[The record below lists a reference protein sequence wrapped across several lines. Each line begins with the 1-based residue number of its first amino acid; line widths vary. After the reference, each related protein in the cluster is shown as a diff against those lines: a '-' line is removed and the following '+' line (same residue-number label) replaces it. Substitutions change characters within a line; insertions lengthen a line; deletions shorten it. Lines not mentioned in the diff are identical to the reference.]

1 MKKQLLFAF
10 ASVFMF
16 CNLQAQTDNL
26 WSKHKGGAIL
36 ATSKNIERP
45 DFPSDFDLY
54 DLNFNSMK
62 QILSN
67 AQDRF
72 VSRNGVVI
80 SLPNKQGGLEQ
91 FEVFEASNFTPNFQA
106 QNPDIRAYAGRSLQD
121 KYAILRMSI
130 SPQGIQTMVFRT
142 DTKNEFMEPYSADG
156 KVYAIY
162 NSSNRKSGF
171 TCRTEDNGISESV
184 RKEIANTQR
193 SSNSELLTFKLALA
207 CTGEYGTAF
216 GGAAGAL
223 VQMNATMTRVN
234 GVFEKD
240 FSIHM
245 NMIDNTLIRYTNA
258 ASDPFSAAA
267 SMANWN
273 AELQADLTLKIGEAN
288 YDIGHLFGASGG
300 GGNAGCIGCVCVDGQ
315 KGSGITS
322 PGSGSAMGD
331 TFDIDYVVHEMG
343 HQFGGN
349 HTFSHSTESNGVNM
363 EVGSGSTIMGYAGIT
378 GTTDVQP
385 NSDAYFH
392 YASIFQV
399 EKNMIDKTCPTR
411 TPLSNLAPVVNA
423 GADYTIP
430 KSTPFMLTGS
440 GTDPNGNA
448 LTYCWEQI
456 NNADIANQTTSAAA
470 ATKVLGPNWK
480 SYTPVSSPIRY
491 FPTMKSVV
499 ANLATTNAVPNSTT
513 NPTNSTFKVEALSSV
528 SRSLTFA
535 FTGRDNV
542 AGLGLGGLTDTD
554 VMKVTVSAATG
565 VAAFAVLV
573 PSATGLS
580 WPGGSNQNVTW
591 NVGGSTANGI
601 NAAFVDIYL
610 SKDVNTT
617 AGTFTY
623 PTLLASKVP
632 NDGSEVITVPN
643 NVGITNRILIKGY
656 NHIFYDISNTNFAIT
671 AAPNSFAIGFNG
683 VAEQQNKQ
691 ACQGSG
697 ATYTIPY
704 TTYAGFTGTTT
715 FSAGT
720 LPAGVTASFSPAT
733 MTASGNVTM
742 TLASTGAATLGVN
755 LITVTA
761 TSGATT
767 KTAPFYLELFSPN
780 FGTQTLTAPANNA
793 TGIST
798 SGSLTWAAN
807 TIAATSYDVQIATD
821 AAFTNI
827 ISTGT
832 VTSLTVI
839 FSGLLEATNYYWRVL
854 PKNPSCSGTYS
865 AGYKFT
871 TGSSNCTY
879 SYANNTNLPIVDGTA
894 ANTAGTT
901 ATKTIVVPGTVSGSL
916 NDVTVGLT
924 MTHTYLQDLII
935 ELVHPD
941 GTIIKLINRSCDEG
955 ASNPTGTSYTFNFT
969 NAATVQLPS
978 GSCLLPAP
986 ITGNVKPADPITVFY
1001 GKAASGTWTLR
1012 ATDWYTGDTGSVSN
1026 WSLNLC
1032 VAEPATMGISDN
1044 TLANFALYPN
1054 PNKGNFTVQ
1063 FNSTSNK
1070 EVSILVHDMRGRT
1083 ILNNKYSNTGLFS
1096 QNVQLD
1102 QVQAG
1107 VYLVTV
1113 QDGDKKVVKRIII
1126 E

>member
-1 MKKQLLFAF
+1 MNKKLLIALT
-10 ASVFMF
+10 SVFIF
-16 CNLQAQTDNL
+16 CNLQAQTDKL
-26 WSKHKGGAIL
+26 WSKHKGTTL

-45 DFPSDFDLY
+45 DFPIDFDLY

-62 QILSN
+62 QVLSS

-72 VSRNGVVI
+72 ASKNGVVI
-80 SLPNKQGGLEQ
+80 TLPNKQGGLEQ
-91 FEVFEASNFTPNFQA
+91 FEVFESSNFTPDFQA
-106 QNPDIRAYAGRSLQD
+106 LNPDIRAYAGRSLQD

-162 NSSNRKSGF
+162 NSSSRKSGF

-223 VQMNATMTRVN
+223 AQMNATMTRVN

-240 FSIHM
+240 FTIHM
-245 NMIDNTLIRYTNA
+245 NLVDNTLIRYTNA
-258 ASDPFSAAA
+258 TTDPFSPA
-267 SMANWN
+267 SGMNNWN
-273 AELQADLTLKIGEAN
+273 AELQGDLTTKIGEAN

-331 TFDIDYVVHEMG
+331 TFDIDYVAHEMG

-349 HTFSHSTESNGVNM
+349 HTFSHSAESNGVNM

-378 GTTDVQP
+378 GSTDVQP

-399 EKNMIDKTCPTR
+399 ENNMIDKTCPTR
-411 TPLSNLAPVVNA
+411 TPISNLAPVVNA

-430 KSTPFMLTGS
+430 KDTPFMLTGT
-440 GTDPNGNA
+440 GTDPNGNT

-456 NNADIANQTTSAAA
+456 NNKDSAQTTSAAA
-470 ATKVLGPNWK
+470 ATKVLGPNWR
-480 SYTPVSSPIRY
+480 SYTPVSSPVRY

-499 ANLATTNAVPNSTT
+499 ANSATTNAS
-513 NPTNSTFKVEALSSV
+513 NSTFKVEALSSV

-535 FTGRDNV
+535 FTGRDEVIN
-542 AGLGLGGLTDTD
+542 GGLTDTD
-554 VMKVTVSAATG
+554 GMTVTVSAAPL
-565 VAAFAVLV
+565 LV
-573 PSATGLS
+573 PFKVTSPTAANLT
-580 WPGGSNQNVTW
+580 WIVGSNQTITW
-591 NVGGSTANGI
+591 NFRGSTTNGI
-601 NAAFVDIYL
+601 NAAYVDIYL
-610 SKDVNTT
+610 STDVNTT
-617 AGTFTY
+617 AGTFSY
-623 PTLLASKVP
+623 PILLASKVP

-643 NVGITNRILIKGY
+643 NVGTSNRILIKGY
-656 NHIFYDISNTNFAIT
+656 KHIFYDISDNNFAIT
-671 AAPNSFAIGFNG
+671 DASSGFAIGFNG
-683 VAEQQNKQ
+683 IAEQQTKQ
-691 ACQGSG
+691 ACQGSS
-697 ATYTIPY
+697 ATYTFPY
-704 TTYAGFTGTTT
+704 STYAGFTGTTT

-720 LPAGVTASFSPAT
+720 LPSEVSASFSPAT

-742 TLASTGAATLGVN
+742 TVTTTGAALAA
-755 LITVTA
+755 LIPITVTA
-761 TSGATT
+761 TSGASAI
-767 KTAPFYLELFSPN
+767 TAPFYLELFSSN
-780 FGTQTLTAPANNA
+780 FGTQTLTSPANLA
-793 TGIST
+793 TTINPLSST
-798 SGSLTWAAN
+798 LTWTAN
-807 TIAATSYDVQIATD
+807 AAATTYDVQVATD
-821 AAFTNI
+821 IAFTNI
-827 ISTGT
+827 IRTAT
-832 VTSLTVI
+832 VTSNSYTVT
-839 FSGLLEATNYYWRVL
+839 GLSDSSNYFWRVI
-854 PKNPSCSGTYS
+854 PKNPSCTGTYS
-865 AGYKFT
+865 DGYKFT
-871 TGSSNCTY
+871 TGQILCDTY
-879 SYANNTNLPIVDGTA
+879 VSTNVPITIPLV
-894 ANTAGTT
+894 ANTTPFISTLNVPSTNVISDVNVTINISHTWVNDMTVSLISPAGTEIQLVTRPCTSSARANIT
-901 ATKTIVVPGTVSGSL
+901 ATFDDSGMSL
-916 NDVTVGLT
+916 VCATNPA
-924 MTHTYLQDLII
+924 IS
-935 ELVHPD
+935 
-941 GTIIKLINRSCDEG
+941 GTIMPFQPL
-955 ASNPTGTSYTFNFT
+955 
-969 NAATVQLPS
+969 TVLNGQ
-978 GSCLLPAP
+978 
-986 ITGNVKPADPITVFY
+986 TMN
-1001 GKAASGTWTLR
+1001 GTWQLKVLDPYNEDGG
-1012 ATDWYTGDTGSVSN
+1012 AINS

-1032 VAEPATMGISDN
+1032 NVQQATMGISDN
-1044 TLANFALYPN
+1044 SLSNFVLYPN

-1070 EVSILVHDMRGRT
+1070 EVCILVHDMRGRT
-1083 ILNNKYSNTGLFS
+1083 ILNNKYSNTGLFF
-1096 QNVQLD
+1096 QNVQLN

>member
-1 MKKQLLFAF
+1 MNKKLLIALT
-10 ASVFMF
+10 SVFIF
-16 CNLQAQTDNL
+16 CNLQAQTDKL
-26 WSKHKGGAIL
+26 WSKHKGTTL

-45 DFPSDFDLY
+45 DFPIDFDLY

-62 QILSN
+62 QVLSS

-72 VSRNGVVI
+72 ASKNGVVI
-80 SLPNKQGGLEQ
+80 TLPNKQGGLEQ
-91 FEVFEASNFTPNFQA
+91 FEVFESSNFTPDFQA
-106 QNPDIRAYAGRSLQD
+106 LNPDIRAYAGRSLQD

-223 VQMNATMTRVN
+223 AQMNATMTRVN

-240 FSIHM
+240 FTIHM
-245 NMIDNTLIRYTNA
+245 NLVDNTLIRYTNA
-258 ASDPFSAAA
+258 TTDPFSPA
-267 SMANWN
+267 SGMNNWN
-273 AELQADLTLKIGEAN
+273 AELQGDLTTKIGEAN

-331 TFDIDYVVHEMG
+331 TFDIDYVAHEMG

-349 HTFSHSTESNGVNM
+349 HTFSHSAESNGVNM

-378 GTTDVQP
+378 GSTDVQP

-399 EKNMIDKTCPTR
+399 ENNMIDKTCPTR
-411 TPLSNLAPVVNA
+411 TPISNLAPVVNA

-430 KSTPFMLTGS
+430 KDTPFMLTGT
-440 GTDPNGNA
+440 GTDPNGNT

-456 NNADIANQTTSAAA
+456 NNKDSAQTTSAAA
-470 ATKVLGPNWK
+470 ATKVLGPNWR
-480 SYTPVSSPIRY
+480 SYTPVSSPVRY

-499 ANLATTNAVPNSTT
+499 ANSATTNAS
-513 NPTNSTFKVEALSSV
+513 NSTFKVEALSSV

-535 FTGRDNV
+535 FTGRDEVIN
-542 AGLGLGGLTDTD
+542 GGLTDTD
-554 VMKVTVSAATG
+554 GMTVTVSAAPL
-565 VAAFAVLV
+565 LV
-573 PSATGLS
+573 PFKVTSPTAANLT
-580 WPGGSNQNVTW
+580 WIVGSNQTITW
-591 NVGGSTANGI
+591 NFRGSTTNGI
-601 NAAFVDIYL
+601 NAAYVDIYL
-610 SKDVNTT
+610 STDVNTT
-617 AGTFTY
+617 AGTFSY
-623 PTLLASKVP
+623 PILLASKVP

-643 NVGITNRILIKGY
+643 NVGTSNRILIKGY
-656 NHIFYDISNTNFAIT
+656 KHIFYDISDNNFAIT
-671 AAPNSFAIGFNG
+671 DASSGFAIGFNG
-683 VAEQQNKQ
+683 IAEQQTKQ
-691 ACQGSG
+691 ACQGSS
-697 ATYTIPY
+697 ATYTFPY
-704 TTYAGFTGTTT
+704 STYAGFTGTTT

-720 LPAGVTASFSPAT
+720 LPSEVSASFSPAT

-742 TLASTGAATLGVN
+742 TVTTTGAALAA
-755 LITVTA
+755 LIPITVTA
-761 TSGATT
+761 TSGASAI
-767 KTAPFYLELFSPN
+767 TAPFYLELFSSN
-780 FGTQTLTAPANNA
+780 FGTQTLTSPANLA
-793 TGIST
+793 TTINPLSST
-798 SGSLTWAAN
+798 LTWTAN
-807 TIAATSYDVQIATD
+807 AAATTYDVQVATD
-821 AAFTNI
+821 IAFTNI
-827 ISTGT
+827 IRTAT
-832 VTSLTVI
+832 VTSNSYTVT
-839 FSGLLEATNYYWRVL
+839 GLSDSSNYFWRVI
-854 PKNPSCSGTYS
+854 PKNPSCTGTYS
-865 AGYKFT
+865 DGYKFT
-871 TGSSNCTY
+871 TGQILCDTY
-879 SYANNTNLPIVDGTA
+879 VSTNVPITIPLV
-894 ANTAGTT
+894 ANTTPFISTLNVPSTNVISDVNVTINISHTWVNDMTVSLISPAGTEIQLVTRPCTSSARANIT
-901 ATKTIVVPGTVSGSL
+901 ATFDDSGMSL
-916 NDVTVGLT
+916 VCATNPA
-924 MTHTYLQDLII
+924 IS
-935 ELVHPD
+935 
-941 GTIIKLINRSCDEG
+941 GTIMPFQPL
-955 ASNPTGTSYTFNFT
+955 
-969 NAATVQLPS
+969 TVLNGQ
-978 GSCLLPAP
+978 
-986 ITGNVKPADPITVFY
+986 TMN
-1001 GKAASGTWTLR
+1001 GTWQLKVLDPYNEDGG
-1012 ATDWYTGDTGSVSN
+1012 AINS

-1032 VAEPATMGISDN
+1032 NVQQATMGISDN
-1044 TLANFALYPN
+1044 SLSNFVLYPN

-1070 EVSILVHDMRGRT
+1070 EVCILVHDMRGRT
-1083 ILNNKYSNTGLFS
+1083 ILNNKYSNTGLFF
-1096 QNVQLD
+1096 QNVQLN

>member
-1 MKKQLLFAF
+1 MKKQLLVAF
-10 ASVFMF
+10 ASLFMF
-16 CNLQAQTDNL
+16 CNLQAQTDKL
-26 WSKHKGGAIL
+26 WSKNKGGTL
-36 ATSKNIERP
+36 VTSKNIERP
-45 DFPSDFDLY
+45 DFPTDFDLY

-62 QILSN
+62 QMLSN

-91 FEVFEASNFTPNFQA
+91 FEVFEASNFTPDFQA

-162 NSSNRKSGF
+162 NSSSRKSGF

-193 SSNSELLTFKLALA
+193 SSTSELLTFRLALS
-207 CTGEYGTAF
+207 CTGEYGTTF
-216 GGAAGAL
+216 GGSAGAL
-223 VQMNATMTRVN
+223 NQMNATMSRVN
-234 GVFEKD
+234 GVFERD
-240 FSIHM
+240 FTIHLE
-245 NMIDNTLIRYTNA
+245 MIPNNDIRYTNA
-258 ASDPFSAAA
+258 ATDPFSPA
-267 SMANWN
+267 SGMNNWN
-273 AELQADLTLKIGEAN
+273 AQLQADLTLKIGEAN
-288 YDIGHLFGASGG
+288 YDVGHLFGASGG
-300 GGNAGCIGCVCVDGQ
+300 GGSAGCIGCVCVDGQ
-315 KGSGITS
+315 KGSAITS

-331 TFDIDYVVHEMG
+331 TFDIDFVAHEMG

-349 HTFSHSTESNGVNM
+349 HTFSHSAEANGVNM

-378 GTTDVQP
+378 GNADVQA

-392 YASIFQV
+392 YATIFQV
-399 EKNMIDKTCPTR
+399 EENMIDKTCPTR
-411 TPLSNLAPVVNA
+411 TPISNLAPVVNA

-430 KSTPFMLTGS
+430 KSTPFMLTGT

-456 NNADIANQTTSAAA
+456 NNKDSAQAATAAASAAA
-470 ATKVLGPNWK
+470 ALKVLGPNWR
-480 SYTPVSSPIRY
+480 SFTPVSSPVRY

-499 ANLATTNAVPNSTT
+499 ANSATTNAS
-513 NPTNSTFKVEALSSV
+513 NSTFKVEALSSV

-535 FTGRDNV
+535 FTARDNV
-542 AGLGLGGLTDTD
+542 AGGGLTDTD
-554 VMKVTVSAATG
+554 GMIVNVSAASG
-565 VAAFAVLV
+565 VGPFSVTSPNITPVTWL
-573 PSATGLS
+573 
-580 WPGGSNQNVTW
+580 GGSNQTVTW
-591 NVGGSTANGI
+591 NFAGSTANGI

-610 SKDVNTT
+610 STDVNTT

-623 PTLLASKVP
+623 PILLASKVP

-643 NVGITNRILIKGY
+643 IVGTTNRVLIKGY
-656 NHIFYDISNTNFAIT
+656 NHIFYDISNNNFPIT
-671 AAPNSFAIGFNG
+671 SATNSFAIGFNG
-683 VAEQQNKQ
+683 VAEQQTKQ
-691 ACQGSG
+691 ACQGNG

-704 TTYAGFTGTTT
+704 STYAGFTGATT
-715 FSAGT
+715 FSVGA
-720 LPAGVTASFSPAT
+720 LPAGVSASFSPAT
-733 MTASGNVTM
+733 MTANGNVTM
-742 TLASTGAATLGVN
+742 TVTTTGAATLGVN

-761 TSGATT
+761 TSSGATT
-767 KTAPFYLELFSPN
+767 KTAPFYLEVFSPN
-780 FGTQTLTAPANNA
+780 FGTQTLTSPVNLA
-793 TGIST
+793 TTINPLSST
-798 SGSLTWAAN
+798 LTWTAN
-807 TIAATSYDVQIATD
+807 AAATTYDVQVATD
-821 AAFTNI
+821 IAFTNI
-827 ISTGT
+827 IRTAT
-832 VTSLTVI
+832 VTSNSYTVT
-839 FSGLLEATNYYWRVL
+839 GLSDSSNYFWRVI
-854 PKNPSCSGTYS
+854 PKNPSCIGSYSG
-865 AGYKFT
+865 GNKFT
-871 TGSSNCTY
+871 TGQILCDTFVS
-879 SYANNTNLPIVDGTA
+879 TNVPITIPTV
-894 ANTAGTT
+894 ANTTPFIST
-901 ATKTIVVPGTVSGSL
+901 LNVPSTNVISDV
-916 NDVTVGLT
+916 NVTVNISHT
-924 MTHTYLQDLII
+924 WVKDMTISLI
-935 ELVHPD
+935 
-941 GTIIKLINRSCDEG
+941 S
-955 ASNPTGTSYTFNFT
+955 PTGTEIQLVASPCTNSARANITATFDDSGNSLVCAT
-969 NAATVQLPS
+969 N
-978 GSCLLPAP
+978 PA
-986 ITGNVKPADPITVFY
+986 I
-1001 GKAASGTWTLR
+1001 SGTVIPFQSL
-1012 ATDWYTGDTGSVSN
+1012 TGFNGQTMNGTWQLKVLDPYNVDGGAINS

-1032 VAEPATMGISDN
+1032 NLQQATMGIADN

-1107 VYLVTV
+1107 IYLVTV

>member
-1 MKKQLLFAF
+1 MKKQLLIALT
-10 ASVFMF
+10 SVFMF
-16 CNLQAQTDNL
+16 CNLQAQTDKL
-26 WSKHKGGAIL
+26 WSKHKGTTL

-45 DFPSDFDLY
+45 DFPTDFDLY

-72 VSRNGVVI
+72 VSRNGVII

-91 FEVFEASNFTPNFQA
+91 FEVFEASNFTPDFQA
-106 QNPDIRAYAGRSLQD
+106 LNPDIRAYAGRSLQD

-193 SSNSELLTFKLALA
+193 SSTSELLTFRLALA

-223 VQMNATMTRVN
+223 AQMNATMTRVN

-240 FSIHM
+240 FTIHM
-245 NMIDNTLIRYTNA
+245 NLIDNTLLRYTNA
-258 ASDPFSAAA
+258 GSDPFSPA
-267 SMANWN
+267 SAMGNWN
-273 AELQADLTLKIGEAN
+273 GELQADLTLKIGEAN
-288 YDIGHLFGASGG
+288 YDVGHLFGASGG
-300 GGNAGCIGCVCVDGQ
+300 GGSAGCIGCVCVDGQ
-315 KGSGITS
+315 KGSAITS

-331 TFDIDYVVHEMG
+331 TFDIDYVAHEMG

-349 HTFSHSTESNGVNM
+349 HTFSHSAESNGVNM

-378 GTTDVQP
+378 GNADVQS

-392 YASIFQV
+392 YATIFQV
-399 EKNMIDKTCPTR
+399 ENNMIDKTCPLR
-411 TPLSNLAPVVNA
+411 TIISNLAPVVNA

-430 KSTPFMLTGS
+430 KSTPFMLTGT

-456 NNADIANQTTSAAA
+456 NTKDSEQASTAAASAAA
-470 ATKVLGPNWK
+470 ALKVLGPNWR
-480 SYTPVSSPIRY
+480 SFTPVSSPVRY

-499 ANLATTNAVPNSTT
+499 ANSATTNAS
-513 NPTNSTFKVEALSSV
+513 NSTFKVEALSSV

-535 FTGRDNV
+535 FTARDNV
-542 AGLGLGGLTDTD
+542 AGAGLTDTD
-554 VMKVTVSAATG
+554 GMIVNVSANGPFSVTSPNITS
-565 VAAFAVLV
+565 VTWLV
-573 PSATGLS
+573 
-580 WPGGSNQNVTW
+580 GSNQTVAW

-610 SKDVNTT
+610 STDVNTA

-623 PTLLASKVP
+623 PILLASKVP

-643 NVGITNRILIKGY
+643 IVGTTNRILIKGY
-656 NHIFYDISNTNFAIT
+656 NHIFYDISNNNFPIT
-671 AAPNSFAIGFNG
+671 AATNSFAIGFNG
-683 VAEQQNKQ
+683 IAEQQTKQ
-691 ACQGSG
+691 ACQGNG
-697 ATYTIPY
+697 ATYTFPY
-704 TTYAGFTGTTT
+704 STYAGFTGTTT

-720 LPAGVTASFSPAT
+720 LPAGISASFSPAT

-742 TLASTGAATLGVN
+742 TVTTTGATAPSVIP
-755 LITVTA
+755 ITVTA
-761 TSGATT
+761 TSGAIT
-767 KTAPFYLELFSPN
+767 KSTPFYLEVFSSN
-780 FGTQTLTAPANNA
+780 FGTQTLISPVNLA
-793 TGIST
+793 TTINPLSST
-798 SGSLTWAAN
+798 LTWTAN
-807 TIAATSYDVQIATD
+807 AAATTYDVQVATD
-821 AAFTNI
+821 IAFTNI
-827 ISTGT
+827 IRTAT
-832 VTSLTVI
+832 VTTNSYTV
-839 FSGLLEATNYYWRVL
+839 SGLLESSNYFWRVI
-854 PKNPSCSGTYS
+854 PKNPSCIGTFSG
-865 AGYKFT
+865 GNKFT
-871 TGSSNCTY
+871 TGQILCDTY
-879 SYANNTNLPIVDGTA
+879 VSTNVPITIPTV
-894 ANTAGTT
+894 ANTTPFTSTLNVPSTDVISDVNVTINITHTWVNDMTVSLISPAGTEIQLVTRPCTSSARANIT
-901 ATKTIVVPGTVSGSL
+901 ATFDDSGISL
-916 NDVTVGLT
+916 VCATNPA
-924 MTHTYLQDLII
+924 IS
-935 ELVHPD
+935 
-941 GTIIKLINRSCDEG
+941 GTIMPFQPLSG
-955 ASNPTGTSYTFNFT
+955 FNGQT
-969 NAATVQLPS
+969 MN
-978 GSCLLPAP
+978 
-986 ITGNVKPADPITVFY
+986 
-1001 GKAASGTWTLR
+1001 GTWQLKVLDPYNEDGG
-1012 ATDWYTGDTGSVSN
+1012 AINN

-1032 VAEPATMGISDN
+1032 KLQSATMGISDN
-1044 TLANFALYPN
+1044 SLANFALYPN

-1107 VYLVTV
+1107 IYLVTV

>member
-1 MKKQLLFAF
+1 MKKQLLIAF

-26 WSKHKGGAIL
+26 WSKHKGISL
-36 ATSKNIERP
+36 VTSKNIQRP
-45 DFPSDFDLY
+45 DFPTDFDLY

-62 QILSN
+62 QMLSN

-80 SLPNKQGGLEQ
+80 SLPNKQGVLEQ
-91 FEVFEASNFTPNFQA
+91 FEVFEASNFTPDFQA

-121 KYAILRMSI
+121 KYATLRMSI

-142 DTKNEFMEPYSADG
+142 DNRNEFMEPYSADG

-162 NSSNRKSGF
+162 NSSRNKGTGTF
-171 TCRTEDNGISESV
+171 ACHTIDNGISESV
-184 RKEIANTQR
+184 SKGISNTKR
-193 SSNSELLTFKLALA
+193 SSASELLTFRLALA
-207 CTGEYGTAF
+207 CTGEYGVAF
-216 GGAAGAL
+216 GGSAGAL
-223 VQMNATMTRVN
+223 AQMNTTMTRVN

-240 FSIHM
+240 FSVHLA
-245 NMIDNTLIRYTNA
+245 MIDNTAIRYTA
-258 ASDPFSAAA
+258 AGSDPFSPAAN
-267 SMANWN
+267 MNNWN
-273 AELQADLTLKIGEAN
+273 AELQSNLTLVIGEAN

-300 GGNAGCIGCVCVDGQ
+300 GGNAGCIGCVCVDGE

-322 PGSGSAMGD
+322 PGSGLASGD
-331 TFDIDYVVHEMG
+331 TFDIDYVAHEMG

-349 HTFSHSTESNGVNM
+349 HTFSNSFEGSGVNM

-378 GTTDVQP
+378 GATDVQA
-385 NSDAYFH
+385 NSDDYFH
-392 YASIFQV
+392 YATIFQV
-399 EKNMIDKTCPTR
+399 ENNMELKTCPTR
-411 TPLSNLAPVVNA
+411 TPLLNIAPVVNA

-430 KSTPFMLTGS
+430 KGTPFMLTGS

-448 LTYCWEQI
+448 LNYCWEQI
-456 NNADIANQTTSAAA
+456 NNSNATNIDALSAAA
-470 ATKVLGPNWK
+470 ANKLVGPNWK

-491 FPTMKSVV
+491 FPNMKSVV
-499 ANLATTNAVPNSTT
+499 ANQAFTKTPLSNAVNA
-513 NPTNSTFKVEALSSV
+513 FKIEALSTVARTLSFV
-528 SRSLTFA
+528 VTA
-535 FTGRDNV
+535 RDIV
-542 AGLGLGGLTDTD
+542 ADGGLTDTD
-554 VMKVTVSAATG
+554 GMIVTVSAATG
-565 VAAFAVLV
+565 VVPFAVNYPTAAAV
-573 PSATGLS
+573 TWA
-580 WPGGSNQNVTW
+580 GGSNQTVTW
-591 NVGGSTANGI
+591 NFAGSTANGI

-610 SKDVNTT
+610 SKDVNTA

-632 NDGSEVITVPN
+632 NDGTEVITVPN
-643 NVGITNRILIKGY
+643 SVGTTNRVLIKGY
-656 NHIFYDISNTNFAIT
+656 NHIFYDISNNNFPIT
-671 AAPNSFAIGFNG
+671 AAPNSFSIGFNG

-691 ACQGSG
+691 ACQGGG
-697 ATYTIPY
+697 ATYTISY
-704 TTYAGFTGTTT
+704 TAYAGFTGTTT

-720 LPAGVTASFSPAT
+720 LPAGVTVSFSPT
-733 MTASGNVTM
+733 SRTTTGNVTM
-742 TLASTGAATLGVN
+742 TVTTTGAVATGVIP
-755 LITVTA
+755 ITVTA
-761 TSGATT
+761 TSGGTP
-767 KTAPFYLELFSPN
+767 KTAPFYLEIFSAN
-780 FGTQTLTAPANNA
+780 FGTQALTTPANNA
-793 TGIST
+793 TALTT

-807 TIAATSYDVQIATD
+807 TIAATFYEVQIARD

-827 ISTGT
+827 VSTAT
-832 VTSLTVI
+832 VTSLTAAY
-839 FSGLLEATNYYWRVL
+839 SGLLEATDYYWRVL
-854 PKNPSCSGTYS
+854 PKNPSCSGAYS

-871 TGSSNCTY
+871 TGSSNCNY
-879 SYANNTNLPIVDGTA
+879 SYSNNTNLAVVDGTA
-894 ANTAGTT
+894 ANAAGTT
-901 ATKTIVVPGTVSGSL
+901 ATKTIVVPGSVTGNL
-916 NDVTVGLT
+916 NDVIVGLT
-924 MTHTYLQDLII
+924 MTHTYVQDFIL

-941 GTIIKLINRSCDEG
+941 GTIIKLMNRSCDEG
-955 ASNPTGTSYTFNFT
+955 ASATSGVTYSFNFT
-969 NAATVQLPS
+969 NAAAVQLPS
-978 GSCLLPAP
+978 GSCLSPAP

-1012 ATDWYTGDTGSVSN
+1012 ATDWFVGDLGSIGN

-1032 VAEPATMGISDN
+1032 VAEPLGIADN

-1054 PNKGNFTVQ
+1054 PNKGNFNVQ

>member
-1 MKKQLLFAF
+1 MNKKLLIALT
-10 ASVFMF
+10 SVFIF
-16 CNLQAQTDNL
+16 CNLQAQTDKL
-26 WSKHKGGAIL
+26 WSKHKGTTL
-36 ATSKNIERP
+36 VTSKNIERP
-45 DFPSDFDLY
+45 DFPIDFDLY

-62 QILSN
+62 QVLSS

-72 VSRNGVVI
+72 ASKNGVVI

-91 FEVFEASNFTPNFQA
+91 FEVFEASNFTPDFQA

-216 GGAAGAL
+216 GGSAGAL
-223 VQMNATMTRVN
+223 AQMNATMTRVN

-240 FSIHM
+240 FTIHM
-245 NMIDNTLIRYTNA
+245 NLVDNTLIRYTNA
-258 ASDPFSAAA
+258 ITDPFSPA
-267 SMANWN
+267 SAMENWN
-273 AELQADLTLKIGEAN
+273 SELQADLTLKIGEAN
-288 YDIGHLFGASGG
+288 YDVGHLFGASGG

-331 TFDIDYVVHEMG
+331 TFDIDYVAHEMG

-349 HTFSHSTESNGVNM
+349 HTFSHNAESNGVNM

-378 GTTDVQP
+378 GSTDVQP

-399 EKNMIDKTCPTR
+399 ENNMIDKTCPTR
-411 TPLSNLAPVVNA
+411 TPISNLAPVVNA
-423 GADYTIP
+423 GADYTVP
-430 KSTPFMLTGS
+430 KDTPFMLTGT
-440 GTDPNGNA
+440 GTDPNGNT

-456 NNADIANQTTSAAA
+456 NNKDSAQTTSAAA
-470 ATKVLGPNWK
+470 ATKVLGPNWR
-480 SYTPVSSPIRY
+480 SYTPVSSPVRY

-499 ANLATTNAVPNSTT
+499 ANSATTNAS
-513 NPTNSTFKVEALSSV
+513 NSTFKVEALSSV

-535 FTGRDNV
+535 FTGRDEVIN
-542 AGLGLGGLTDTD
+542 GGLTDTD
-554 VMKVTVSAATG
+554 GMTVTVSAAPL
-565 VAAFAVLV
+565 LV
-573 PSATGLS
+573 PFKVTSPTAANLT
-580 WPGGSNQNVTW
+580 WIVGSNQTITW
-591 NVGGSTANGI
+591 NFRGSTTNGI
-601 NAAFVDIYL
+601 NAAYVDIYL
-610 SKDVNTT
+610 STDVNTT

-623 PTLLASKVP
+623 PILLASKVP

-643 NVGITNRILIKGY
+643 NVGTSNRILIKGY
-656 NHIFYDISNTNFAIT
+656 KHIFYDISDNNFAIT
-671 AAPNSFAIGFNG
+671 DASSGFAIGFNG
-683 VAEQQNKQ
+683 IAEQQTKQ
-691 ACQGSG
+691 ACQGNG
-697 ATYTIPY
+697 ATYTFPY
-704 TTYAGFTGTTT
+704 STYAGFTGTTT

-720 LPAGVTASFSPAT
+720 LPSGVSASFSPAT

-742 TLASTGAATLGVN
+742 TVTTTGAALAA
-755 LITVTA
+755 LIPITVTA
-761 TSGATT
+761 TSGATAI
-767 KTAPFYLELFSPN
+767 TAPFYLELFSSN
-780 FGTQTLTAPANNA
+780 FGTQTLTSPANLA
-793 TGIST
+793 TTINPLSST
-798 SGSLTWAAN
+798 LTWTAN
-807 TIAATSYDVQIATD
+807 AAATTYDVQVATD
-821 AAFTNI
+821 IAFTNI
-827 ISTGT
+827 IRTAT
-832 VTSLTVI
+832 VTSNSYTVT
-839 FSGLLEATNYYWRVL
+839 GLSDSSNYFWRVI
-854 PKNPSCSGTYS
+854 PKNPSCTGTYS
-865 AGYKFT
+865 DGYKFT
-871 TGSSNCTY
+871 TGQILCDTY
-879 SYANNTNLPIVDGTA
+879 VSTNVPITIPLV
-894 ANTAGTT
+894 ANTTPFISTLNVPSTNVISDVNVTINISHTWVNDMTVSLISPAGTEIQLVTRPCTSSARANIT
-901 ATKTIVVPGTVSGSL
+901 ATFDDSGMSL
-916 NDVTVGLT
+916 VCATNPA
-924 MTHTYLQDLII
+924 IS
-935 ELVHPD
+935 
-941 GTIIKLINRSCDEG
+941 GTIIPFQPL
-955 ASNPTGTSYTFNFT
+955 TGFNGQT
-969 NAATVQLPS
+969 MN
-978 GSCLLPAP
+978 
-986 ITGNVKPADPITVFY
+986 
-1001 GKAASGTWTLR
+1001 GTWQLKVVDPYNEDGG
-1012 ATDWYTGDTGSVSN
+1012 AINS

-1032 VAEPATMGISDN
+1032 NVQQATMGISDN
-1044 TLANFALYPN
+1044 SLSNFVLYPN

-1070 EVSILVHDMRGRT
+1070 EVSIFVHDMRGRT
-1083 ILNNKYSNTGLFS
+1083 ILNNKYSNTGLFF
-1096 QNVQLD
+1096 QNVQLN

>member
-1 MKKQLLFAF
+1 MNKKLLIALT
-10 ASVFMF
+10 SVFIF
-16 CNLQAQTDNL
+16 CNLQAQTDKL
-26 WSKHKGGAIL
+26 WSKHKGTTL
-36 ATSKNIERP
+36 VTSKNIERP
-45 DFPSDFDLY
+45 DFPIDFDLY

-62 QILSN
+62 QVLSS

-72 VSRNGVVI
+72 ASKNGVVI

-91 FEVFEASNFTPNFQA
+91 FEVFEASNFTPDFQA

-216 GGAAGAL
+216 GGSAGAL
-223 VQMNATMTRVN
+223 NQMNATMSRVN

-240 FSIHM
+240 FTIHLE
-245 NMIDNTLIRYTNA
+245 MIPNNDIRYTNA
-258 ASDPFSAAA
+258 ATDPFSPA
-267 SMANWN
+267 SGMNNWN
-273 AELQADLTLKIGEAN
+273 AELQGDLTTKIGEAN

-331 TFDIDYVVHEMG
+331 TFDIDYVAHEMG

-349 HTFSHSTESNGVNM
+349 HTFSHSAESNGVNM

-378 GTTDVQP
+378 GSTDVQP

-399 EKNMIDKTCPTR
+399 ENNMIDKTCPTR
-411 TPLSNLAPVVNA
+411 TPISNLAPVVNA

-430 KSTPFMLTGS
+430 KDTPFMLTGT
-440 GTDPNGNA
+440 GTDPNGNT

-456 NNADIANQTTSAAA
+456 NNKDSAQTTSAAA
-470 ATKVLGPNWK
+470 ATKVLGPNWR
-480 SYTPVSSPIRY
+480 SYTPVSSPVRY

-499 ANLATTNAVPNSTT
+499 ANSATTNASS
-513 NPTNSTFKVEALSSV
+513 STFKVEALSSV

-535 FTGRDNV
+535 FTGRDEVIN
-542 AGLGLGGLTDTD
+542 GGLTDTD
-554 VMKVTVSAATG
+554 GMTVTVSAAPL
-565 VAAFAVLV
+565 LV
-573 PSATGLS
+573 PFKVTSPTAANLT
-580 WPGGSNQNVTW
+580 WIVGSNQTITW
-591 NVGGSTANGI
+591 NFRGSTTNGI
-601 NAAFVDIYL
+601 NAAYVDIYL
-610 SKDVNTT
+610 STDVNTT
-617 AGTFTY
+617 AGTFSY
-623 PTLLASKVP
+623 PILLASKVP

-643 NVGITNRILIKGY
+643 NVGTSNRILIKGY
-656 NHIFYDISNTNFAIT
+656 KHIFYDISDNNFAIT
-671 AAPNSFAIGFNG
+671 DASSGFAIGFNG
-683 VAEQQNKQ
+683 IAEQQTKQ
-691 ACQGSG
+691 ACQGSS
-697 ATYTIPY
+697 ATYTFPY
-704 TTYAGFTGTTT
+704 STYAGFTGTTT

-720 LPAGVTASFSPAT
+720 LPSEVSASFSPAT

-742 TLASTGAATLGVN
+742 TVTTTGAALAA
-755 LITVTA
+755 LIPITVTA
-761 TSGATT
+761 TSGATAI
-767 KTAPFYLELFSPN
+767 TAPFYLELFSSN
-780 FGTQTLTAPANNA
+780 FGTQTLTSPANLA
-793 TGIST
+793 TTINPLSST
-798 SGSLTWAAN
+798 LTWTAN
-807 TIAATSYDVQIATD
+807 AAATTYDVQVATD
-821 AAFTNI
+821 IAFTNI
-827 ISTGT
+827 IRTAT
-832 VTSLTVI
+832 VTSNSYTVT
-839 FSGLLEATNYYWRVL
+839 GLSVSSNYFWRVI
-854 PKNPSCSGTYS
+854 PKNPSCTGTYS
-865 AGYKFT
+865 DGYKFT
-871 TGSSNCTY
+871 TGQILCDTY
-879 SYANNTNLPIVDGTA
+879 VSTNVPITIPLV
-894 ANTAGTT
+894 ANTTPFISTLNVPSTNVISDVNVTINISHTWVNDMTVSLISPAGTEIQLVTRPCTSSARANIT
-901 ATKTIVVPGTVSGSL
+901 ATFDDSGMSL
-916 NDVTVGLT
+916 VCATNPA
-924 MTHTYLQDLII
+924 IS
-935 ELVHPD
+935 
-941 GTIIKLINRSCDEG
+941 GTIIPFQPL
-955 ASNPTGTSYTFNFT
+955 TGFNGQT
-969 NAATVQLPS
+969 MN
-978 GSCLLPAP
+978 
-986 ITGNVKPADPITVFY
+986 
-1001 GKAASGTWTLR
+1001 GTWQLKVVDPYNEDGG
-1012 ATDWYTGDTGSVSN
+1012 AINS

-1032 VAEPATMGISDN
+1032 NVQQATMGISDN
-1044 TLANFALYPN
+1044 SLSNFVLYPN

-1083 ILNNKYSNTGLFS
+1083 ILNNKYSNTGLFF
-1096 QNVQLD
+1096 QNVQLN

-1107 VYLVTV
+1107 VYIVTV

>member
-1 MKKQLLFAF
+1 MNKKLLIALT
-10 ASVFMF
+10 SVFIF
-16 CNLQAQTDNL
+16 CNLQAQTDKL
-26 WSKHKGGAIL
+26 WSKHKGTTL
-36 ATSKNIERP
+36 VTSKNIERP
-45 DFPSDFDLY
+45 DFPIDFDLY

-62 QILSN
+62 QVLSS

-72 VSRNGVVI
+72 ASKNGVVI

-91 FEVFEASNFTPNFQA
+91 FEVFEASNFTPDFQA

-216 GGAAGAL
+216 GGSAGAL
-223 VQMNATMTRVN
+223 NQMNATMSRVN

-240 FSIHM
+240 FTIHLE
-245 NMIDNTLIRYTNA
+245 MIPNNDIRYTNA
-258 ASDPFSAAA
+258 ATDPFSPA
-267 SMANWN
+267 SAMENWN
-273 AELQADLTLKIGEAN
+273 SELQADLTLKIGEAN
-288 YDIGHLFGASGG
+288 YDVGHLFGASGG

-331 TFDIDYVVHEMG
+331 TFDIDYVAHEMG

-349 HTFSHSTESNGVNM
+349 HTFSHSAESNGVNM

-378 GTTDVQP
+378 GSTDVQP

-399 EKNMIDKTCPTR
+399 ENNMIDKTCPTR
-411 TPLSNLAPVVNA
+411 TPISNLAPVVNA

-430 KSTPFMLTGS
+430 KDTPFMLTGT
-440 GTDPNGNA
+440 GTDPNGNT

-456 NNADIANQTTSAAA
+456 NNKDSAQTTSAAA
-470 ATKVLGPNWK
+470 ATKVLGPNWR
-480 SYTPVSSPIRY
+480 SYTPVSSPVRY

-499 ANLATTNAVPNSTT
+499 ANSATTNASS
-513 NPTNSTFKVEALSSV
+513 STFKVEALSSV

-535 FTGRDNV
+535 FTGRDEVIN
-542 AGLGLGGLTDTD
+542 GGLTDTD
-554 VMKVTVSAATG
+554 GMTVTVSAAPL
-565 VAAFAVLV
+565 LV
-573 PSATGLS
+573 PFKVTSPTAANLT
-580 WPGGSNQNVTW
+580 WIVGSNQTITW
-591 NVGGSTANGI
+591 NFRGSTTNGI
-601 NAAFVDIYL
+601 NAAYVDIYL
-610 SKDVNTT
+610 STDVNTT
-617 AGTFTY
+617 AGTFSY
-623 PTLLASKVP
+623 PILLASKVP

-643 NVGITNRILIKGY
+643 NVGTSNRILIKGY
-656 NHIFYDISNTNFAIT
+656 KHIFYDISDNNFAIT
-671 AAPNSFAIGFNG
+671 DASSGFAIGFNG
-683 VAEQQNKQ
+683 IAEQQTKQ
-691 ACQGSG
+691 ACQGSS
-697 ATYTIPY
+697 ATYTFPY
-704 TTYAGFTGTTT
+704 STYAGFTGTTT

-720 LPAGVTASFSPAT
+720 LPSEVSASFSPAT

-742 TLASTGAATLGVN
+742 TVTTTGAALAA
-755 LITVTA
+755 LIPITVTA
-761 TSGATT
+761 TSGATAI
-767 KTAPFYLELFSPN
+767 TAPFYLELFSSN
-780 FGTQTLTAPANNA
+780 FGTQTLTSPANLA
-793 TGIST
+793 TTINPLSST
-798 SGSLTWAAN
+798 LTWTAN
-807 TIAATSYDVQIATD
+807 AAATTYDVQVATD
-821 AAFTNI
+821 IAFTNI
-827 ISTGT
+827 IRTAT
-832 VTSLTVI
+832 VTSNSYTVT
-839 FSGLLEATNYYWRVL
+839 GLSVSSNYFWRVI
-854 PKNPSCSGTYS
+854 PKNPSCTGTYS
-865 AGYKFT
+865 DGYKFT
-871 TGSSNCTY
+871 TGQILCDTY
-879 SYANNTNLPIVDGTA
+879 VSTNVPITIPLV
-894 ANTAGTT
+894 ANTTPFISTLNVPSTNVISDVNVTINISHTWVNDMTVSLISPAGTEIQLVTRPCTSSARANIT
-901 ATKTIVVPGTVSGSL
+901 ATFDDSGMSL
-916 NDVTVGLT
+916 VCATNPA
-924 MTHTYLQDLII
+924 IS
-935 ELVHPD
+935 
-941 GTIIKLINRSCDEG
+941 GTIIPFQPL
-955 ASNPTGTSYTFNFT
+955 TGFNGQT
-969 NAATVQLPS
+969 MN
-978 GSCLLPAP
+978 
-986 ITGNVKPADPITVFY
+986 
-1001 GKAASGTWTLR
+1001 GTWQLKVVDPYNEDGG
-1012 ATDWYTGDTGSVSN
+1012 AINS

-1032 VAEPATMGISDN
+1032 NVQQATMGISDN
-1044 TLANFALYPN
+1044 SLSNFVLYPN

-1083 ILNNKYSNTGLFS
+1083 ILNNKYSNTGLFF
-1096 QNVQLD
+1096 QNVQLN

-1107 VYLVTV
+1107 VYIVTV